1 MISAASIGRTFLV
14 ILSGLWV
21 LQATAEPLRIA
32 HNQPFP
38 PFSEFKNGKSEGLAI
53 DILRAATRQVGID
66 LEFVASP
73 LEQMAQT
80 LSDGRA
86 DALLVAATPERLKT
100 FDVSAPLLMT
110 GGALFVR
117 APNAT
122 PESLSEL
129 SGKIVVTPRT
139 GPLAALIAGTAPTV
153 NLVVTTD
160 YEESLIRVVAGA
172 ADAAALNYQAGAIIA
187 SRLYPGQV
195 TLPRRMFQESPLVI
209 AVPKGQRPEFLARL
223 NMGLDSIRSDGTWE
237 QINKHWLGQ

>member
-21 LQATAEPLRIA
+21 LQATAEPLRIT

-53 DILRAATRQVGID
+53 DILRAAAGQVGID

-73 LEQMAQT
+73 LEQVAQT
-80 LSDGRA
+80 LTDGRA
-86 DALLVAATPERLKT
+86 EALLVAATPERLKT
-100 FDVSAPLLMT
+100 FDVSAPVLMT

-122 PESLSEL
+122 PESLIEL
-129 SGKIVVTPRT
+129 SGKTVVTPRT
-139 GPLAALIAGTAPTV
+139 GPLAAVIARTAPTV

-195 TLPRRMFQESPLVI
+195 TLPRRMFQETPLVV
-209 AVPKGQRPEFLARL
+209 AVPKGQRPEFSARL

>member
-117 APNAT
+117 APNAP

-153 NLVVTTD
+153 NLVVTPD

-172 ADAAALNYQAGAIIA
+172 VDAAALNYQAGAIIA

-195 TLPRRMFQESPLVI
+195 I
-209 AVPKGQRPEFLARL
+209 AGRL
-223 NMGLDSIRSDGTWE
+223 NALLVAAEPCVCPTNHDVGLRIECGPVRLRDCET
-237 QINKHWLGQ
+237 KKCK